1 MIDLCFVGN
10 SSIDLIKNENGNRKT
25 FGGSAIYSSLS
36 CRSVSDRRIG
46 IISNVNSNLKKL
58 LDSKQIYLFG
68 NVVGAINTFEIDES
82 LGYCNFIKQ
91 GNNDILINE
100 DIEVNYLHVSFRKG
114 VNIDNIL
121 NNSKIR
127 YNHLSI
133 DVMIH
138 SIDSFIDMIE
148 KYIDKIDI
156 IFCNNQEYQV
166 LKKHFNTLPLTI
178 ITNQN
183 KPVIAVNKSENIYFN
198 VPQNI
203 STVSSTGAGDS
214 FIGGFLAEYS
224 KNQNLNSAINTGI
237 ANASYSVTKF
247 GPIDISYRN
256 NDIFKNG
263 ILPKNIIVVGNSCAG
278 KTTFIDFFKSFYNIY
293 TDIDDLAP
301 LLEMFMIDDISNSK
315 NLEDFIKLKN
325 KLVFMKD
332 IYEHYVNNFSNIDHY
347 SVVAKNGKG
356 HDIINPDLWDIILK
370 KSVEVLKKEN
380 NIIQF
385 SRGRD
390 EAYEKKYG
398 NNVYKRSLEIILHE
412 LGNKTGTIIIN
423 LVSDLKIRK
432 ERNKIRF
439 ELGGHFVSED
449 TMDNVYRDDIFQYDK
464 TGDNKGVINLFGV
477 DYPVYT
483 INNNRMLSSIELS
496 EFLMYNVNEILKY
509 YKEFVE
515 EKNYEYEEN
524 SKRNMAKQT

>member
-10 SSIDLIKNENGNRKT
+10 SSIDLIKNENGNEKT

-36 CRSVSDRRIG
+36 CRSISDKSIG
-46 IISNVNSNLKKL
+46 IISNVDNNLKKL

-68 NVVGAINTFEIDES
+68 KVVDEINTFEIDES
-82 LGYCNFIKQ
+82 LETCNFIKQ
-91 GNNDILINE
+91 SNNDILIDE

-114 VNIDNIL
+114 VNIDNVL
-121 NNSKIR
+121 NNPKIR

-138 SIDSFIDMIE
+138 SIDSFMEMIE

-156 IFCNNQEYQV
+156 IFCNNEEYQV
-166 LKKHFNTLPLTI
+166 LKKHFNNLPLTI
-178 ITNQN
+178 ITNQE
-183 KPVIAVNKSENIYFN
+183 KPVIAVNKEENIYFN

-224 KNQNLNSAINTGI
+224 KNQNLNSAINTAI
-237 ANASYSVTKF
+237 ANASHSITKF

-301 LLEMFMIDDISNSK
+301 LLEMFMIDDVSNGQK
-315 NLEDFIKLKN
+315 LDDFINLKN

-332 IYEHYVNNFSNIDHY
+332 IYNHYLNNFSNIEHY
-347 SVVAKNGKG
+347 SVIAKNGEG

-370 KSVEVLKKEN
+370 RSVGVLKNEN

-390 EAYEKKYG
+390 EEYEKKYG
-398 NNVYKRSLEIILHE
+398 NDVYKRSLEIVLQE
-412 LGNKTGTIIIN
+412 LDNKTSTIIIN
-423 LVSDLKIRK
+423 LVSDLKMRK
-432 ERNKIRF
+432 KRNKIRF
-439 ELGGHFVSED
+439 EQGGHFVSED
-449 TMDNVYRDDIFQYDK
+449 TMDNVYKDDIFQYEHI
-464 TGDNKGVINLFGV
+464 GDSKGVINLSGV
-477 DYPVYT
+477 NYPVYT
-483 INNNRMLSSIELS
+483 INNNKMLSSIELS
-496 EFLMYNVNEILKY
+496 EFLMYNVSEILKY
-509 YKEFVE
+509 YKEFKE
-515 EKNYEYEEN
+515 EKNNEYERN
-524 SKRNMAKQT
+524 SKGNMAK